1 MVASFL
7 AAFIVCHSLQIQ
19 YPTNHYVLCYY
30 KYHDSLS
37 LSLPGI
43 LSPIIVCQCFVL
55 IVVLFSLF
63 YFSCSDSTLTLQN
76 LLTLLKSV
84 SNWSGLG
91 EWLGVP
97 LSRLRVMTGKGSML
111 EEWLKNHPTPSWKL
125 VAWALYR
132 RGSGELTEHN
142 VLKQLY
148 GKHVTGMW
156 LCMEIISG
164 VVSQYLTISLYI
176 EQQCGVCTVV

>member
-7 AAFIVCHSLQIQ
+7 AAFIVCQSLQIQ

-84 SNWSGLG
+84 SDWSDLG
-91 EWLGVP
+91 QWLDVP
-97 LSRLRVMTGKGSML
+97 RSRRNVMTGKESML
-111 EEWLKNHPTPSWKL
+111 EEWLKNHPAPSWKL

-132 RGSGELTEHN
+132 SYKHN

-164 VVSQYLTISLYI
+164 VVSQYLSMSLYT
-176 EQQCGVCTVV
+176 EQ

>member
-1 MVASFL
+1 MLHTVASFL
-7 AAFIVCHSLQIQ
+7 AAFIVCQSLQIQ

-84 SNWSGLG
+84 SDWS
-91 EWLGVP
+91 WLGLWLDVP
-97 LSRLRVMTGKGSML
+97 ASRHAVMTGKESML
-111 EEWLKNHPTPSWKL
+111 EEWLKNHPAPSWKL
-125 VAWALYR
+125 IAWALYR
-132 RGSGELTEHN
+132 SQEFTEHN

-156 LCMEIISG
+156 LCVEIISG
-164 VVSQYLTISLYI
+164 VVSQYLSISAYI
-176 EQQCGVCTVV
+176 AY

>member
-1 MVASFL
+1 MSQ
-7 AAFIVCHSLQIQ
+7 SLQIQ
-19 YPTNHYVLCYY
+19 YPINHYVLCYY

-84 SNWSGLG
+84 SDWSGLG
-91 EWLGVP
+91 MLLDVP
-97 LSRLRVMTGKGSML
+97 KSRRAVMTEKESML
-111 EEWLKNHPTPSWKL
+111 EEWLKNHPAPSWKL

-132 RGSGELTEHN
+132 RRGLTEHN

-164 VVSQYLTISLYI
+164 VVSSIIIISAYI
-176 EQQCGVCTVV
+176 EQ

>member
-1 MVASFL
+1 MLHMVASFL
-7 AAFIVCHSLQIQ
+7 AAFIVCQSLQIQ
-19 YPTNHYVLCYY
+19 YPTNHYALCYY

-43 LSPIIVCQCFVL
+43 LSPIVVCQCFVL

-84 SNWSGLG
+84 SDSSGLG
-91 EWLGVP
+91 QWLDVP
-97 LSRLRVMTGKGSML
+97 MSRRAVMTGKESML
-111 EEWLKNHPTPSWKL
+111 EEWLKNHPAPSWKL
-125 VAWALYR
+125 VAWAFYKK
-132 RGSGELTEHN
+132 GQLTEHN

-156 LCMEIISG
+156 LCVEIISG
-164 VVSQYLTISLYI
+164 VVSQYLSISAYI
-176 EQQCGVCTVV
+176 AY

>member
-1 MVASFL
+1 MMHMVASFL
-7 AAFIVCHSLQIQ
+7 AAFIVCQSLQIQ

-30 KYHDSLS
+30 KHHDSLS

-55 IVVLFSLF
+55 IVVLFSILN
-63 YFSCSDSTLTLQN
+63 FSCSDSTLTLQN

-84 SNWSGLG
+84 SDWSGLSI
-91 EWLGVP
+91 WLDVP
-97 LSRLRVMTGKGSML
+97 ASRRAVMTGKESML
-111 EEWLKNHPTPSWKL
+111 EEWLKNHPAPSWKL
-125 VAWALYR
+125 VAWALYKNSL
-132 RGSGELTEHN
+132 GQLTEHN

-148 GKHVTGMW
+148 GNHVTGMW

-164 VVSQYLTISLYI
+164 VVSSI
-176 EQQCGVCTVV
+176 

>member
-1 MVASFL
+1 MLHNIMVASFL
-7 AAFIVCHSLQIQ
+7 AAFIVCQSLQIQ

-55 IVVLFSLF
+55 IVVLFSLL

-84 SNWSGLG
+84 SNWSLLG
-91 EWLGVP
+91 IRLDVP
-97 LSRLRVMTGKGSML
+97 KSRRDAMTGKESML
-111 EEWLKNHPTPSWKL
+111 EEWLKNHPAPSWKL
-125 VAWALYR
+125 VAWALYKSNF
-132 RGSGELTEHN
+132 GQLTEHN

-156 LCMEIISG
+156 LCMEIIISG

-176 EQQCGVCTVV
+176 EQ

>member
-1 MVASFL
+1 MLHVVASFL
-7 AAFIVCHSLQIQ
+7 AAFIVCQSLQIQ

-76 LLTLLKSV
+76 LLTLLKSK
-84 SNWSGLG
+84 SNWR
-91 EWLGVP
+91 WLGVWLDVP
-97 LSRLRVMTGKGSML
+97 NSRLTVITRIESML
-111 EEWLKNHPTPSWKL
+111 EEWLKNHPAPSWKL

-132 RGSGELTEHN
+132 SGSYNKHMHN
-142 VLKQLY
+142 VLEQLY

-156 LCMEIISG
+156 LCVEIVSG
-164 VVSQYLTISLYI
+164 VASQYLSISAYI
-176 EQQCGVCTVV
+176 AY